1 MNTNSEIRTDQPV
14 LVTGATGF
22 VAGWLVK
29 RLLDDGYLVH
39 AAVRD
44 PSDTEKL
51 KYLDQVAA
59 GAPGIIRY
67 FKADLIAD
75 GTYADGMQDC
85 SVVFHTASPFKL
97 GVDDPQKQLVEPAL
111 LGTRNVL
118 QQANRT
124 DSVKR
129 VVVTSSCAAI
139 YGDNVDMQ
147 MTEGGKFTEDNW
159 NESSSLAHQPYS
171 YSKTIAEREAWTIAA
186 DQNRWDLVTINPSF
200 VLGPAINPYASS
212 ESFTIFKQFGDG
224 TAKVGVPDLP
234 IAAVDVRDVADAH
247 MAAAFSPAARG
258 RYITSGS
265 NTSFFDMAVVL
276 REHFGDSYPFPR
288 RILPKG
294 LVWLIGPLFNKA
306 LTREIVRRNVGLP
319 LVIDNSKS
327 TSELGISYRPLKTS
341 VTDMFQQLLDNAPA

>member
-1 MNTNSEIRTDQPV
+1 MNSTSQPV

-29 RLLDDGYLVH
+29 RLLDNGYTVH

-51 KYLDQVAA
+51 RYLDQIAA
-59 GAPGIIRY
+59 AAPGSIRY
-67 FKADLIAD
+67 FKSDLMAD

-97 GVDDPQKQLVEPAL
+97 GVNDPQKQLIEPAL
-111 LGTRNVL
+111 LGTRNIL
-118 QQANRT
+118 LQANKT
-124 DSVKR
+124 NSVKR

-139 YGDNVDMQ
+139 YGDNADMQ
-147 MTEGGKFTEDNW
+147 ETKGGKFTEDNW
-159 NESSSLAHQPYS
+159 NETSSLEHQPYS
-171 YSKTIAEREAWTIAA
+171 YSKTLAEREAWNIAN
-186 DQNRWDLVTINPSF
+186 DQDRWDLVTINPSF
-200 VLGPAINPYASS
+200 VLGPAINPFASS

-224 TAKVGVPDLP
+224 TAKIGVPDLA

-247 MAAAFSPAARG
+247 MAAAFSPAASG
-258 RYITSGS
+258 RYITSGCD
-265 NTSFFDMAVVL
+265 TSFFDMAVAL

-294 LVWLIGPLFNKA
+294 MVWLMGPLFNKA
-306 LTREIVRRNVGLP
+306 LTRKIVSKNVGMP

-327 TSELGISYRPLKTS
+327 ISELEISYRPMETS
-341 VTDMFQQLLDNAPA
+341 VTDMFQQLLDKVPA

>member
-1 MNTNSEIRTDQPV
+1 MSSTNHPV
-14 LVTGATGF
+14 MVTGATGF

-29 RLLDDGYLVH
+29 RLLEKGYTVH

-59 GAPGIIRY
+59 AAPGSIRY
-67 FKADLIAD
+67 FKSDLLAD

-97 GVDDPQKQLVEPAL
+97 GVHDPQKQLVEPAL
-111 LGTRNVL
+111 LGTRNIL
-118 QQANRT
+118 LQANKT
-124 DSVKR
+124 NSVKR

-139 YGDNVDMQ
+139 YGDNADMQ
-147 MTEGGKFTEDNW
+147 ETKGGRFTEDNW
-159 NESSSLAHQPYS
+159 NESSSLEHQPYS
-171 YSKTIAEREAWTIAA
+171 YSKTLAEREAWKIAS
-186 DQNRWDLVTINPSF
+186 DQDRWDLVTINPSF
-200 VLGPAINPYASS
+200 VLGPAINPFASS

-224 TAKVGVPDLP
+224 TAKIGVPDLA

-247 MAAAFSPAARG
+247 MAAAFLPAASG
-258 RYITSGS
+258 RYITSGCD
-265 NTSFFDMAVVL
+265 TSFFDMAVAL

-294 LVWLIGPLFNKA
+294 MVWLMGPLFNKA
-306 LTREIVRRNVGLP
+306 LTRKIVSKNVGMP
-319 LVIDNSKS
+319 LVIDNSRS
-327 TSELGISYRPLKTS
+327 ISELEISYRPMETS
-341 VTDMFQQLLDNAPA
+341 VTDMFQQLLDKVPA

>member
-1 MNTNSEIRTDQPV
+1 MNSTSQPV

-29 RLLDDGYLVH
+29 RLLDNGYTVH

-51 KYLDQVAA
+51 RYLDQIAA
-59 GAPGIIRY
+59 AAPGSIRY
-67 FKADLIAD
+67 FKSDLMAD

-97 GVDDPQKQLVEPAL
+97 GVNDPQKQLIEPAL
-111 LGTRNVL
+111 LGTRNIL
-118 QQANRT
+118 LQANKT

-139 YGDNVDMQ
+139 YGDNADMQ
-147 MTEGGKFTEDNW
+147 ETKGGKFTEDNW
-159 NESSSLAHQPYS
+159 NETSSLEHQPYS
-171 YSKTIAEREAWTIAA
+171 YSKTLAEREAWKIAN
-186 DQNRWDLVTINPSF
+186 DQDRWDLVTINPSF
-200 VLGPAINPYASS
+200 VLGPAINPFASS

-224 TAKVGVPDLP
+224 TAKIGVPDLA

-247 MAAAFSPAARG
+247 MAAAFSPAASG
-258 RYITSGS
+258 RYITSGCD
-265 NTSFFDMAVVL
+265 TSFLDMAVAL

-294 LVWLIGPLFNKA
+294 MVWLMGPLFNKA
-306 LTREIVRRNVGLP
+306 LTRKIVSKNVGMP

-327 TSELGISYRPLKTS
+327 ISELEISYRPMETS
-341 VTDMFQQLLDNAPA
+341 VIDMFQQLLDKVPA

>member
-1 MNTNSEIRTDQPV
+1 MNSTNQPV

-29 RLLDDGYLVH
+29 RLLEKGYTVH

-51 KYLDQVAA
+51 RYLDQIAA
-59 GAPGIIRY
+59 AAPGSIRY
-67 FKADLIAD
+67 FKSDLMAD
-75 GTYADGMQDC
+75 GTYADGMLDC

-111 LGTRNVL
+111 LGTRNIL
-118 QQANRT
+118 LQANKT

-139 YGDNVDMQ
+139 YGDNADMRE
-147 MTEGGKFTEDNW
+147 TRGGKFTEENW
-159 NESSSLAHQPYS
+159 NESSSLEHQPYS
-171 YSKTIAEREAWTIAA
+171 YSKTLAEREAWKIAN
-186 DQNRWDLVTINPSF
+186 DQDRWDLVTINPSF
-200 VLGPAINPYASS
+200 VLGPAINPFASS
-212 ESFTIFKQFGDG
+212 ESFTIFKQFGAG
-224 TAKVGVPDLP
+224 RAKIGVPDLA

-247 MAAAFSPAARG
+247 MAAAFSPAASG
-258 RYITSGS
+258 RYITSGCD
-265 NTSFFDMAVVL
+265 TSFFDMAVAL

-294 LVWLIGPLFNKA
+294 MVWLMGPLFNKA
-306 LTREIVRRNVGLP
+306 LTRKIVSKNVGMP

-327 TSELGISYRPLKTS
+327 ISELEISYRPMETS
-341 VTDMFQQLLDNAPA
+341 VTDMFQQLLDKVPA

>member
-1 MNTNSEIRTDQPV
+1 MNSTNQPV

-29 RLLDDGYLVH
+29 RLLEKGYTVH

-51 KYLDQVAA
+51 RYLDQIAA
-59 GAPGIIRY
+59 AAPGSIRY
-67 FKADLIAD
+67 FKSDLMAD

-111 LGTRNVL
+111 LGTRNIL
-118 QQANRT
+118 LQANKT

-139 YGDNVDMQ
+139 YGDNADMRE
-147 MTEGGKFTEDNW
+147 TRGGKFTEENW
-159 NESSSLAHQPYS
+159 NESSSLEHQPYS
-171 YSKTIAEREAWTIAA
+171 YSKTLAEREAWKIAN
-186 DQNRWDLVTINPSF
+186 DQDRWDLVTINPSF
-200 VLGPAINPYASS
+200 VLGPAINPFASS

-224 TAKVGVPDLP
+224 RAKIGVPDLA

-247 MAAAFSPAARG
+247 MAAAFSPAASG
-258 RYITSGS
+258 RYITSGCD
-265 NTSFFDMAVVL
+265 TSFFDMAVAL
-276 REHFGDSYPFPR
+276 RAHFGDSYPFPR

-294 LVWLIGPLFNKA
+294 MVWLMGPLFNKA
-306 LTREIVRRNVGLP
+306 LTRKIVSKNVGIP

-327 TSELGISYRPLKTS
+327 ISELEISYRPMETS
-341 VTDMFQQLLDNAPA
+341 VTDMFQQLLDKEPA